1 MSGRFEPKGV
11 VHERQLPAKT
21 DLSNRFMRAIG
32 ERLHYAAK
40 LHQFLYG
47 EWNSRSTDRERGK
60 GDYPN
65 GERSR
70 LITLREAKAVPRK
83 H

>member
-1 MSGRFEPKGV
+1 MGGGSLHGW
-11 VHERQLPAKT
+11 LSAKT
-21 DLSNRFMRAIG
+21 DLSNRFMRAID
-32 ERLHYAAK
+32 ERLHYVAE

-60 GDYPN
+60 GEYPN

-83 H
+83 Y